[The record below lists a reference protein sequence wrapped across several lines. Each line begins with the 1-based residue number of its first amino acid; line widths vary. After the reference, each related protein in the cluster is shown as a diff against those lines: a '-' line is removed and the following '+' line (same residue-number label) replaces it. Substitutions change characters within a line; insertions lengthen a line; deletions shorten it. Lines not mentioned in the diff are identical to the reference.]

1 MQIEQILARK
11 GYAVHTVLPD
21 SNLADASRL
30 LIEKDIGVLVCT
42 DQTGGIVGILSERDL
57 ARALGRHGAEAA
69 GLRVSDV
76 MTRDVV
82 ACAVSD
88 TVEYLLTIMTETR
101 CRHIPVVREGKLIG
115 LVSIGDLVKAH
126 LV

>member
-1 MQIEQILARK
+1 MQIEQVLARK
-11 GYAVHTVLPD
+11 GYVVHTIRPD
-21 SNLADASRL
+21 SSLADASRL
-30 LIEKDIGVLVCT
+30 LIERDIGVLVCT

-57 ARALGRHGAEAA
+57 ARALGRHGVEIT

-126 LV
+126 LI